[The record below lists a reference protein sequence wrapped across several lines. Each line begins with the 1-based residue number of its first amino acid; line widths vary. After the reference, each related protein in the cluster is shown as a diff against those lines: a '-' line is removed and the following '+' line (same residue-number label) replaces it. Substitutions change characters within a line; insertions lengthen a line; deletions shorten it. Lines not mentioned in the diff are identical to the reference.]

1 MLTGFPCGSVVK
13 HPPANAEDAGDTDFI
28 PESGRSPREGNGNS
42 LQYSCLKNAVDKGD
56 WQAMVHEVGQSDTT
70 EQTHM
75 PMLVNAHTRAAGD
88 LEQKNLVLLVL

>member
-1 MLTGFPCGSVVK
+1 MVK
-13 HPPANAEDAGDTDFI
+13 MQANAGDT
-28 PESGRSPREGNGNS
+28 GRGLVPRLRRSLGVGNGNS